1 MPTGYT
7 ADIKDGISFSTF
19 ALNCA
24 RAFGATITL
33 RDESGGGDKIPEQFE
48 PSDYHSKALEKAEA
62 ELLALRKMTP
72 EACQDRRDS
81 EYAADE
87 DHRLEQLQK
96 NKVQIDSYRSMLEQV
111 KAWTPPSADHVGMK
125 DFMIEQI
132 ESSIK
137 FDDTSA
143 YYGSPTERLTGP
155 EWLEQ
160 KKAKALKDVDYHK
173 TKHAEE
179 VGRTDQRNAW
189 IKALRD
195 SLQP

>member
-33 RDESGGGDKIPEQFE
+33 RDESGGGEKIPDQFE

-62 ELLALRKMTP
+62 DLLALGEMTP
-72 EACQDRRDS
+72 EACQEQCYGDF
-81 EYAADE
+81 AADE
-87 DHRLEQLQK
+87 AFRLDHLQK
-96 NKVQIDSYRSMLEQV
+96 NKAQIDSYRSMLEQV

-137 FDDTSA
+137 FDDSSA
-143 YYGSPTERLTGP
+143 YYGVPTERLTGP
-155 EWLEQ
+155 EWLER
-160 KKAKALKDVDYHK
+160 KKEKALKDIEYHK

-179 VGRTDQRNAW
+179 VQRTGQRNAW

-195 SLQP
+195 SL